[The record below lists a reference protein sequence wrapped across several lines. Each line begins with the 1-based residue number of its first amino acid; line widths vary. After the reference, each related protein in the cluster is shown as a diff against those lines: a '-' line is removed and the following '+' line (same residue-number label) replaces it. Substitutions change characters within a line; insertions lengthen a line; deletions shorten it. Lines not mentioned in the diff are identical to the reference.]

1 MNYYSPRVHIN
12 HPRVNQPQAWHQEA
26 EEALR
31 ARLSEAEDKVKKLQS
46 RVKVLEEVCT
56 RLKNK
61 YYEGKVTSV

>member
-31 ARLSEAEDKVKKLQS
+31 ARLREAEDKVKKLQS
-46 RVKVLEEVCT
+46 RVKVLEEVC
-56 RLKNK
+56 R
-61 YYEGKVTSV
+61 